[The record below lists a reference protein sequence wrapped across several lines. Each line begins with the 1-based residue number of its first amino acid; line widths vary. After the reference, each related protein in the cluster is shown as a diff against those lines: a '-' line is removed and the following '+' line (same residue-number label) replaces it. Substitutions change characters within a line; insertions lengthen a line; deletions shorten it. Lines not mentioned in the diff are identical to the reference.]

1 VKQEIWLSDL
11 TKFRPT
17 NAISFDRGERTWIA
31 VNYEV
36 DEGKGVMLFGLP
48 DLNPPSLTLRLKVTD
63 WHEIRL
69 GIFYGSGAAF
79 IKDRVLCAKLSD
91 DITFSRFFR
100 EHFRAEKDGNYPD
113 KELGSFDITETFWK
127 CADLT
132 RQDPIIEHPPGGDMA
147 NTTGLVHNPRFASL
161 PIWRRKQR

>member
-1 VKQEIWLSDL
+1 MKQEIWLSDL

-91 DITFSRFFR
+91 DITFSRLSR
-100 EHFRAEKDGNYPD
+100 EYYRSGKDGMIWIKNLAPLIS
-113 KELGSFDITETFWK
+113 LGLFRFG
-127 CADLT
+127 DL
-132 RQDPIIEHPPGGDMA
+132 RRVGDDYYKVFP
-147 NTTGLVHNPRFASL
+147 LR
-161 PIWRRKQR
+161 